1 MKYGKLLISCCLLLA
16 FNFSFAQKP
25 GKALPVYDSLRK
37 IYPDTNTL
45 IKVVAINLH
54 GNRKTKGYIIMREVP
69 FSKGDNISIGILESI
84 MEQTRRNVFNTSLF
98 SEVSV
103 VPVVIAPQEINI
115 EITVLEKWYI
125 YPTPQ
130 FQFADR
136 NINEWLKTYHA
147 DFNRVIYGV
156 KFTHYNFTGR
166 SDQLRIYLLN
176 GYSRAVSFGYNAPFG
191 NTKLNEGFRISGGYS
206 QNRELP
212 YKTTRDNALLQ
223 YKKEGFVRNNWFV
236 SLSYQSRKGFFTR
249 RIYTLSYNYMNV
261 DDSVVSQKYNPG
273 YFGGTKSAVGFPE
286 LSYVWQYGNVDHV
299 NYPLEGT
306 VLGFGI
312 LKRGFGFKGGVNMLS
327 FDVAAVKYM
336 SHFNRR
342 LFSSVQFYA
351 RVKVPEEQAYINQRA
366 LGYGELYLR
375 GHEYYVI
382 DGTMAAL
389 AKFTVKKKLLSFKIP
404 VPLRI
409 RQLPNIPFTFFAK
422 AYGDLGYCYNKSY
435 ESRLNNVLLYT
446 GGFGIDILSVYGFTL
461 NLEYSFDQLGKNGLF
476 LHGRSGF

>member
-1 MKYGKLLISCCLLLA
+1 
-16 FNFSFAQKP
+16 
-25 GKALPVYDSLRK
+25 
-37 IYPDTNTL
+37 
-45 IKVVAINLH
+45 
-54 GNRKTKGYIIMREVP
+54 
-69 FSKGDNISIGILESI
+69 
-84 MEQTRRNVFNTSLF
+84 
-98 SEVSV
+98 
-103 VPVVIAPQEINI
+103 
-115 EITVLEKWYI
+115 
-125 YPTPQ
+125 
-130 FQFADR
+130 
-136 NINEWLKTYHA
+136 
-147 DFNRVIYGV
+147 
-156 KFTHYNFTGR
+156 
-166 SDQLRIYLLN
+166 
-176 GYSRAVSFGYNAPFG
+176 
-191 NTKLNEGFRISGGYS
+191 
-206 QNRELP
+206 
-212 YKTTRDNALLQ
+212 
-223 YKKEGFVRNNWFV
+223 
-236 SLSYQSRKGFFTR
+236 
-249 RIYTLSYNYMNV
+249 
-261 DDSVVSQKYNPG
+261 
-273 YFGGTKSAVGFPE
+273 
-286 LSYVWQYGNVDHV
+286 
-299 NYPLEGT
+299 
-306 VLGFGI
+306 
-312 LKRGFGFKGGVNMLS
+312 VNMLS